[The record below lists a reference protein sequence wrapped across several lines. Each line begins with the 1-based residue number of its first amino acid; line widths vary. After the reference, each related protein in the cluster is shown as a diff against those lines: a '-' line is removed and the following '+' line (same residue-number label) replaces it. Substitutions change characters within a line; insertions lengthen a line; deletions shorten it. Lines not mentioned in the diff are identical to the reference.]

1 MSGSLASRHSRRFC
15 LWPLHAS
22 QARFIHLAVS
32 RDPEKPFPAKPSAS
46 NAIGSSHQTIHAI
59 GMGNS
64 GNKTHQNRHRKE
76 RGRKKFFFFSSLAG
90 SLFPTSTAPLSR
102 SPREKETHKMMFC
115 RAQQQQSQPQ
125 QQQHQ
130 QPQPQRLAPTLFSEA
145 RADHA
150 EVVARVLRANPAAAS
165 VREAATGGTALHAAC
180 AAGALA
186 AVRALLAAPVPA
198 RLDAV
203 DDSGDTPLHCAA
215 RGGHAECIEELLS
228 SFPSSSSALARRR
241 NAAGRCPLHEAAACC
256 SHAACKALLSAG
268 ARRSAL
274 DAEGMTAADLVPRG
288 ADSTEAA
295 VLYAMVLSGRS
306 ASVAERALCSFG
318 AAAAAPAAAAAAPAA
333 GGSSSNLL
341 LRRRDSRPW
350 VAAAAARIA
359 SSSSSRKPAAAAG
372 TQQQQQ
378 HQQLPA
384 RQQLRVVASA
394 STDYGGESPAAPPAP
409 GPAAPS
415 SCAAAAAASAAAA
428 PSPSAAAAGLF
439 AESCSSLFVGARSV
453 KGAPGASSSS
463 SAAAAAASASPALRV
478 AAAERRV
485 EEVVDVVSRL
495 AAAVEGTR
503 AAVEA
508 DREAARRE
516 VAALRDEAR
525 ERAAAADEALSAVDG
540 RLASLLREEEE
551 TKAARAAKAAVEE
564 EEAVAAAAA
573 AAAAASY
580 SSDDSATSYETAP
593 SGTEAAEANDPSSA
607 SSSTSLPSPFPSSS
621 SLSLSTEFAPE
632 HLLRNAVPSFAH
644 VPRSVDGLRGAL
656 ASLER
661 RVARGEEWD
670 AAASGFARSVGLEL
684 EKLQIEVSE
693 SARARLMGEA
703 RLDAAERGV
712 EMLHGYLKTAA
723 VALGP
728 EAVEDARKRGAAL
741 SAAAATLANEKK
753 ARKAM
758 EEELRRVK
766 EACRELQGRLD
777 EVEKEKGREAPAP
790 AARAAIASEA
800 SAACASASGA
810 SAPARPRNR
819 RRSSFLGGLFKP
831 STAVSRLGKGE
842 RRRLSSC
849 SGAETNGL
857 ALAMTAAAARGGAE
871 EEEVRVVVEEA
882 E

>member
-1 MSGSLASRHSRRFC
+1 
-15 LWPLHAS
+15 
-22 QARFIHLAVS
+22 
-32 RDPEKPFPAKPSAS
+32 
-46 NAIGSSHQTIHAI
+46 
-59 GMGNS
+59 
-64 GNKTHQNRHRKE
+64 
-76 RGRKKFFFFSSLAG
+76 
-90 SLFPTSTAPLSR
+90 
-102 SPREKETHKMMFC
+102 MFC

-306 ASVAERALCSFG
+306 ASVAERALGSFG
-318 AAAAAPAAAAAAPAA
+318 AAAAAPAAAAAAAPAA

-463 SAAAAAASASPALRV
+463 SAAAAASASPALRV

-551 TKAARAAKAAVEE
+551 TKAARAAKVAVEE
-564 EEAVAAAAA
+564 EEAVAAAA

-593 SGTEAAEANDPSSA
+593 SGAEAAEANDPSSA
-607 SSSTSLPSPFPSSS
+607 SSSTSLPSPFPSPS

-723 VALGP
+723 AALGP

-753 ARKAM
+753 TRKAM
-758 EEELRRVK
+758 EGELRRVK

-790 AARAAIASEA
+790 AARAAIATEA

>member
-1 MSGSLASRHSRRFC
+1 MSGSLASRRSRRFC

-46 NAIGSSHQTIHAI
+46 KAIESSHQTMTQLEWAI
-59 GMGNS
+59 LETKPT
-64 GNKTHQNRHRKE
+64 KTGIE
-76 RGRKKFFFFSSLAG
+76 RRGEGRSFSSFPLLLA
-90 SLFPTSTAPLSR
+90 LCFRPTSTAPLSR

-318 AAAAAPAAAAAAPAA
+318 AAAAAPAAAAAAAPAA

-525 ERAAAADEALSAVDG
+525 ERAAAADEALAAVDG

-564 EEAVAAAAA
+564 EEAVAAA

-632 HLLRNAVPSFAH
+632 HLLRNALPSFAH

>member
-46 NAIGSSHQTIHAI
+46 KAIGSSHQTIHAI

-125 QQQHQ
+125 HQQHQ

-145 RADHA
+145 HADHA

-295 VLYAMVLSGRS
+295 VLYAMVLSGWS

-333 GGSSSNLL
+333 GESSSNLL

-463 SAAAAAASASPALRV
+463 SAAAAASASPALRV

-573 AAAAASY
+573 AAAASY

-593 SGTEAAEANDPSSA
+593 SGAEAAEANDPSSA
-607 SSSTSLPSPFPSSS
+607 SSSTSLPSPFPSPS

-758 EEELRRVK
+758 EGELRRVK

-790 AARAAIASEA
+790 AARAAIATEA
-800 SAACASASGA
+800 SAARACASGA

>member
-1 MSGSLASRHSRRFC
+1 M
-15 LWPLHAS
+15 
-22 QARFIHLAVS
+22 
-32 RDPEKPFPAKPSAS
+32 
-46 NAIGSSHQTIHAI
+46 
-59 GMGNS
+59 
-64 GNKTHQNRHRKE
+64 
-76 RGRKKFFFFSSLAG
+76 
-90 SLFPTSTAPLSR
+90 
-102 SPREKETHKMMFC
+102 
-115 RAQQQQSQPQ
+115 
-125 QQQHQ
+125 
-130 QPQPQRLAPTLFSEA
+130 
-145 RADHA
+145 
-150 EVVARVLRANPAAAS
+150 LRANPAAAS

-306 ASVAERALCSFG
+306 ASVAERALGSFG
-318 AAAAAPAAAAAAPAA
+318 AAAAAPAAAAAAAPAA

-439 AESCSSLFVGARSV
+439 ADSCSSLFVGARSV

-525 ERAAAADEALSAVDG
+525 ERAAAADEALAAVDG

-564 EEAVAAAAA
+564 EKAVAAAA

-593 SGTEAAEANDPSSA
+593 SGAEAAEANDPSSA
-607 SSSTSLPSPFPSSS
+607 SSSTSLPSPFPSPS

-723 VALGP
+723 AALGP

-758 EEELRRVK
+758 EGELRRVK

-790 AARAAIASEA
+790 AARAAIATEA

>member
-1 MSGSLASRHSRRFC
+1 MSGSLASRRSRRFC

-46 NAIGSSHQTIHAI
+46 KAIGSSHQTIHAI

-115 RAQQQQSQPQ
+115 RAQQQ
-125 QQQHQ
+125 HQ

-186 AVRALLAAPVPA
+186 AVRTLLAAPVPA

-306 ASVAERALCSFG
+306 ASVAERALGSFG
-318 AAAAAPAAAAAAPAA
+318 AAAAAPAAAAAAAAPAA

-359 SSSSSRKPAAAAG
+359 SSSSSRKPDAAAG

-428 PSPSAAAAGLF
+428 PSPSAAAASLF

-485 EEVVDVVSRL
+485 EEVVEVVSRL

-540 RLASLLREEEE
+540 RLASLLREEVE

-573 AAAAASY
+573 AAAASY

-593 SGTEAAEANDPSSA
+593 SGAEAAEANDPSSA
-607 SSSTSLPSPFPSSS
+607 SSSTSLPSPFPSPS

-758 EEELRRVK
+758 EGELRRVK

-790 AARAAIASEA
+790 AARAAIATEA

>member
-1 MSGSLASRHSRRFC
+1 M
-15 LWPLHAS
+15 
-22 QARFIHLAVS
+22 
-32 RDPEKPFPAKPSAS
+32 
-46 NAIGSSHQTIHAI
+46 
-59 GMGNS
+59 
-64 GNKTHQNRHRKE
+64 
-76 RGRKKFFFFSSLAG
+76 
-90 SLFPTSTAPLSR
+90 
-102 SPREKETHKMMFC
+102 
-115 RAQQQQSQPQ
+115 
-125 QQQHQ
+125 
-130 QPQPQRLAPTLFSEA
+130 
-145 RADHA
+145 
-150 EVVARVLRANPAAAS
+150 LRANPAAAS

-306 ASVAERALCSFG
+306 ASVAERALGSFG
-318 AAAAAPAAAAAAPAA
+318 AAAAAPAAAAAAAPAA

-525 ERAAAADEALSAVDG
+525 ERAAAADEALAAVDG

-573 AAAAASY
+573 AAAASY

-593 SGTEAAEANDPSSA
+593 SGAEAAEANDPSSA
-607 SSSTSLPSPFPSSS
+607 SSSTSLPSPFPSPS

-723 VALGP
+723 AALGP

-758 EEELRRVK
+758 EGELRRVK

-790 AARAAIASEA
+790 AARAAIATEA

>member
-1 MSGSLASRHSRRFC
+1 
-15 LWPLHAS
+15 
-22 QARFIHLAVS
+22 
-32 RDPEKPFPAKPSAS
+32 
-46 NAIGSSHQTIHAI
+46 
-59 GMGNS
+59 
-64 GNKTHQNRHRKE
+64 
-76 RGRKKFFFFSSLAG
+76 
-90 SLFPTSTAPLSR
+90 
-102 SPREKETHKMMFC
+102 
-115 RAQQQQSQPQ
+115 
-125 QQQHQ
+125 
-130 QPQPQRLAPTLFSEA
+130 
-145 RADHA
+145 
-150 EVVARVLRANPAAAS
+150 
-165 VREAATGGTALHAAC
+165 
-180 AAGALA
+180 
-186 AVRALLAAPVPA
+186 
-198 RLDAV
+198 
-203 DDSGDTPLHCAA
+203 
-215 RGGHAECIEELLS
+215 
-228 SFPSSSSALARRR
+228 
-241 NAAGRCPLHEAAACC
+241 
-256 SHAACKALLSAG
+256 
-268 ARRSAL
+268 
-274 DAEGMTAADLVPRG
+274 
-288 ADSTEAA
+288 
-295 VLYAMVLSGRS
+295 
-306 ASVAERALCSFG
+306 
-318 AAAAAPAAAAAAPAA
+318 
-333 GGSSSNLL
+333 
-341 LRRRDSRPW
+341 
-350 VAAAAARIA
+350 
-359 SSSSSRKPAAAAG
+359 
-372 TQQQQQ
+372 
-378 HQQLPA
+378 
-384 RQQLRVVASA
+384 
-394 STDYGGESPAAPPAP
+394 
-409 GPAAPS
+409 
-415 SCAAAAAASAAAA
+415 
-428 PSPSAAAAGLF
+428 
-439 AESCSSLFVGARSV
+439 V

-485 EEVVDVVSRL
+485 EEVVEVVSRL

-525 ERAAAADEALSAVDG
+525 ERAAAADEALAAVDG
-540 RLASLLREEEE
+540 RLASLLREEVE

-573 AAAAASY
+573 AAAASY

-593 SGTEAAEANDPSSA
+593 SGAEAAEANDPSSA
-607 SSSTSLPSPFPSSS
+607 SSSTSLPSPFPSPS

-758 EEELRRVK
+758 EGELRRVK

-790 AARAAIASEA
+790 AARAAIATEA